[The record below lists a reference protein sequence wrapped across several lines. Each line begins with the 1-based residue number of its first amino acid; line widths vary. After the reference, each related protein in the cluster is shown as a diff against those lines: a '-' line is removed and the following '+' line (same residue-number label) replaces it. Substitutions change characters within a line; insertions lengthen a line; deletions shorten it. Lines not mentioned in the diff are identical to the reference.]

1 MLPLLKM
8 KLNMPVPSSVSVSAL
23 TTLQPRPAPRG
34 CTSHWECN
42 PLHIP
47 STGVAPLSNF
57 PPQAGDL
64 LAGSCPLRSDSVV
77 GERASEKS
85 IKTLTGANG
94 KSTRPLMEA
103 ILK

>member
-8 KLNMPVPSSVSVSAL
+8 KLNMPV
-23 TTLQPRPAPRG
+23 
-34 CTSHWECN
+34 
-42 PLHIP
+42 
-47 STGVAPLSNF
+47 

-77 GERASEKS
+77 GERTNEKS
-85 IKTLTGANG
+85 IKTLTGANE